1 MYSRNNTTAVLRIGP
16 FLWMESSYTKSESPP
31 SFHQT
36 RPTNVSDKQRE
47 KEAQINFPPPH
58 DPVWKEVN
66 EELKVALPQ
75 AFPHSRLRSRKIN
88 DFSSRLD
95 LWLHKFCKQRF
106 GLKPPPKNLSPSS
119 KLPKQNKHLE
129 ELRKK
134 KKTCRAAYKALV
146 KDGLQGSEEAVYI
159 LSKWKLL
166 LRQHNRLRLNLIQVR
181 QLCASKKA
189 AACFRKDPNKFAGN
203 HSKPLEIRGTP
214 PSLPKKLKHSSPRL
228 TATKTAVV
236 YIPRW
241 AINHDPIPH
250 ENCSGWTPRL

>member
-1 MYSRNNTTAVLRIGP
+1 MVSHLTPKARVRPHFTRLDQRTYQIDNERKRLR
-16 FLWMESSYTKSESPP
+16 LT
-31 SFHQT
+31 FHY
-36 RPTNVSDKQRE
+36 
-47 KEAQINFPPPH
+47 H

-119 KLPKQNKHLE
+119 KPPKQNKQLE

-166 LRQHNRLRLNLIQVR
+166 LRRHNRLRLNLIQVR
-181 QLCASKKA
+181 QLRASKKA
-189 AACFRKDPNKFAGN
+189 AACFRKDPNKFAENIQSPWKFWG
-203 HSKPLEIRGTP
+203 
-214 PSLPKKLKHSSPRL
+214 PRL
-228 TATKTAVV
+228 LC
-236 YIPRW
+236 RR
-241 AINHDPIPH
+241 
-250 ENCSGWTPRL
+250 S

>member
-1 MYSRNNTTAVLRIGP
+1 MMPFTPPVTCQESEALRLTEAVKNGKQLTHTELRELRRLNRAALRAGPQTKKQTPTTTDTSESLRPTSCSQSCASNKTTKLDVLPEQHHSRSTHRTIPMDG
-16 FLWMESSYTKSESPP
+16 ESSYTKSESPP

-119 KLPKQNKHLE
+119 KPPKQNKQLE

-134 KKTCRAAYKALV
+134 KKTCRAAYKL
-146 KDGLQGSEEAVYI
+146 
-159 LSKWKLL
+159 W
-166 LRQHNRLRLNLIQVR
+166 
-181 QLCASKKA
+181 
-189 AACFRKDPNKFAGN
+189 
-203 HSKPLEIRGTP
+203 
-214 PSLPKKLKHSSPRL
+214 
-228 TATKTAVV
+228 
-236 YIPRW
+236 
-241 AINHDPIPH
+241 
-250 ENCSGWTPRL
+250 